1 MQFWEVSE
9 GPRRIVCWVRVPCSF
24 HSIYDPS
31 KEAHRFFV
39 VRGNG
44 GQRPQRPRV
53 GSHAWLKGP
62 AAGGDPV
69 EFAHPRHP
77 FQAGQGGQDL
87 PRFSTTSTF
96 SPNEDAEQGQ
106 AVIFVSNSI
115 FSIFGSPQ
123 WFIDQ
128 RGGVFGIRTAH
139 WKANTCIQD
148 GYFIQTF

>member
-1 MQFWEVSE
+1 MGSV
-9 GPRRIVCWVRVPCSF
+9 RRATAHCCWVRVPCSF
-24 HSIYDPS
+24 QSIYDQP
-31 KEAHRFFV
+31 KEARRFFV
-39 VRGNG
+39 VRENG
-44 GQRPQRPRV
+44 GQRPQRPRI

-128 RGGVFGIRTAH
+128 RGGVFASILMIIFRNFTKYSKICQGT
-139 WKANTCIQD
+139 
-148 GYFIQTF
+148 